1 MIFTVAKF
9 TFIFKLFAILLTK
22 KKNKKQKNKKKV
34 KKKVKKQKIK

>member
-22 KKNKKQKNKKKV
+22 KKTKNKKV
-34 KKKVKKQKIK
+34 KKKVKKK